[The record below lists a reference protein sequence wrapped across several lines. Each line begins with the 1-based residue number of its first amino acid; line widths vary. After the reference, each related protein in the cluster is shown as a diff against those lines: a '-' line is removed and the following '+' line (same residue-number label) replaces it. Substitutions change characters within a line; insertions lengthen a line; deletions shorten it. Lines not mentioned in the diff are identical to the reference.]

1 MKKAIIVGA
10 SSGIGKELAKL
21 LVGQNYKVGITGRRE
36 LKLEEIRNSNPSHYI
51 SKSYD
56 CTTESNSNKLTE
68 LANDLGG
75 LDLLVM
81 SSGTGD
87 ENSELIFSKDEKT
100 IDLNVKAFTEV
111 MDWAFNYF
119 KDQGKGHIVA
129 ISSVAGL
136 RGSRHA
142 PSYFASKAYQ
152 INYLEGLRKMAKK
165 PIYITDIRPGYVDT
179 AMALGD
185 NLFWMSSKEKATKQ
199 IYSYIKRKKD
209 IGYVSKRWTLIA
221 FALKIVPNFIYKR
234 V

>member
-1 MKKAIIVGA
+1 VKKAIIVGA

-21 LVGQNYKVGITGRRE
+21 LVEQGYRLGITGRRE

-51 SKSYD
+51 SKPFD
-56 CTTESNSNKLTE
+56 CTTESNSDKLTE

-75 LDLLVM
+75 LDLLIM

-87 ENSELIFSKDEKT
+87 VNSELIFSEEEKT

-119 KDQGKGHIVA
+119 RDQGKGHIVA

-136 RGSRHA
+136 RGSKHA
-142 PSYFASKAYQ
+142 PGYFASKAYQ

-185 NLFWMSSKEKATKQ
+185 NLFWMSSKEKAAKQ

-209 IGYVSKRWTLIA
+209 IGYVSKRWALIA